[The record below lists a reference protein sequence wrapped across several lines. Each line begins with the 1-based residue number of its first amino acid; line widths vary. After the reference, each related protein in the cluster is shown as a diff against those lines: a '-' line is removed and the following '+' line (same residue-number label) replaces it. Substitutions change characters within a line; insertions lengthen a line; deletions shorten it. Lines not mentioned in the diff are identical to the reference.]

1 MPSRSPEPI
10 SSVVIDP
17 AVLIEPAVSALPL
30 LIGVLEQR
38 LMCSLGRMSLI
49 VGRPIFSESKHVFA
63 AMPAPALSAASTPRL
78 SRRGAVMVIAWNVVI
93 ALISPVQFRSDP
105 RQSGQRIF
113 VYFSRSVV
121 QSAGHQLVV
130 QMVDVQIPESVRG
143 ARAVPVFSEFLLLL
157 RGRRRAKRLH
167 MRFPR
172 VRPPVF
178 EALIPRRNWLSRDRR
193 GGR

>member
-1 MPSRSPEPI
+1 MPSPINNEAESTLWLINIEKVFAPFHLSLRGEKVSSRSPEPVP
-10 SSVVIDP
+10 SVVIDP

-113 VYFSRSVV
+113 V
-121 QSAGHQLVV
+121 
-130 QMVDVQIPESVRG
+130 
-143 ARAVPVFSEFLLLL
+143 
-157 RGRRRAKRLH
+157 
-167 MRFPR
+167 
-172 VRPPVF
+172 
-178 EALIPRRNWLSRDRR
+178 
-193 GGR
+193 